1 MIWSISKYKEFQRC
15 QRKWFLSEKLGA
27 RRNKDALRN
36 EVYFLSE
43 LVSIDAWRGQI
54 VDYTISEFVVPKLNR
69 KQNIVNSEVLAFAK
83 KLTRARYDFA
93 KAQRYKEDDMVKT
106 AHEYDYSA
114 LYEFEYTNSTV
125 DVNAKFKK
133 AWSEI
138 EIALNNF
145 LGNQELIEHLKTAN
159 YLAKQ
164 KNLMFKSHGHN
175 IKGVP
180 DLVAF
185 FPNKPPH
192 IVDWK
197 VHYWGTKSYNEQLL
211 VYAVA
216 LKSCNPHKDFPVNLS
231 DYSIQDIS
239 LTEYQLLKN
248 TVRNYNVSDDH
259 IEIIND
265 FIAGGLH
272 VMERKGCHQKYEQLN
287 IEDFELTQ
295 NLDNCKSC
303 PFKRICKEN

>member
-1 MIWSISKYKEFQRC
+1 MIWSISTYKEFQRC
-15 QRKWFLSEKLGA
+15 QRRWFLNHKAASNSPKDEL
-27 RRNKDALRN
+27 RR
-36 EVYFLSE
+36 EIHFLSE
-43 LVSIDAWRGQI
+43 LEGIDSWRGKI

-69 KQNIVNSEVLAFAK
+69 KQIFANSEVFAFAK
-83 KLTRARYDFA
+83 KVTRARYDFA
-93 KAQRYKEDDMVKT
+93 KSFRYKEDKLKKT
-106 AHEYDYSA
+106 EHQYDYTA
-114 LYEFEYTNSTV
+114 LYEFEYANSSV
-125 DVNAKFKK
+125 DINEKLKK

-145 LGNQELIEHLKTAN
+145 LGNHDLIEHLKTSS

-175 IKGVP
+175 VKGVP
-180 DLVAF
+180 DLIAF
-185 FPNKPPH
+185 FPKKPPH

-197 VHYWGTKSYNEQLL
+197 VHYYGTKSYNEQLL

-216 LKSCNPHKDFPVNLS
+216 LKSCNPHKDFPSNLS
-231 DYSIQDIS
+231 DYSIQDIN

-248 TVRNYNVSDDH
+248 AVRNYNVTDDH

-272 VMERKGCHQKYEQLN
+272 AMERKSCHEKYEKLN
-287 IEDFELTQ
+287 IEDFEQTQ
-295 NLDNCKSC
+295 NLDNCKNC
-303 PFKRICKEN
+303 PFKKICKEN